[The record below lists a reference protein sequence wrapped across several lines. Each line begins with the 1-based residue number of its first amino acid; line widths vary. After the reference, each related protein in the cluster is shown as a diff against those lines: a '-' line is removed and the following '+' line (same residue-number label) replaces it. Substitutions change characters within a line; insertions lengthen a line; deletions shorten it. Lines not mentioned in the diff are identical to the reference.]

1 MRVPT
6 IRTRR
11 APGLVRAST
20 PVRKY
25 GPDVAGR
32 GDHVLANK
40 LVYDFSDPERG
51 DLVVFNSVEAK
62 NDELEVSGTG
72 GRFPRSP

>member
-1 MRVPT
+1 MAPT
-6 IRTRR
+6 
-11 APGLVRAST
+11 LQV
-20 PVRKY
+20 
-25 GPDVAGR
+25 